1 MKRVAII
8 FLCCGAALGA
18 QAQYDLGL
26 WNGNYAGIQGS
37 LLNPSSIAGSKLE
50 WDVHIFSVN
59 VDFAN
64 NFLYAPKSAVPFLG
78 IGRIIKGSIDEN
90 LFLTR
95 YDPQNPNKLYNVS
108 FSGLFLGPSFFV
120 KIKKKHEIGLTTALR
135 GMANIRNITGNAGQN
150 AFDYLLSS
158 SLWNTN
164 FQDQSVRINAMGW
177 AEYGLHY
184 ATVLYDDGRDELKA
198 GITLKILQGMF
209 AAYAKNTNLNYRI
222 NDTTVIAFTNSSID
236 YGRTDFDDF
245 RHRSLSN
252 FDHGIGRGLDV
263 GFTWVHRDHPGD
275 DNYRWR
281 LGLSLLDAGS
291 IDFNRNS
298 GSYHLET
305 ANAVF
310 NNWHEAVFANNT
322 QVDQTLSAVFYN
334 GDSAKSQT
342 GTSFHM
348 RLPTTLS
355 LQADYH
361 IDGPFFAN
369 VTILQG
375 FGHGD
380 NVGVVQPDVYSLT
393 PRYETR
399 WFEASLPLS
408 LMYYGHW
415 QPRAGIAVRAGYF
428 FIGGDAPGS
437 LLKLNDLQQ
446 ADVYAGVH
454 YFMPAK
460 SKQPPLFKYQ

>member
-1 MKRVAII
+1 MKKTVVLLLCLYGSLRSVAQEE
-8 FLCCGAALGA
+8 LGIR
-18 QAQYDLGL
+18 
-26 WNGNYAGIQGS
+26 NSNYAGIQGS
-37 LLNPSSIAGSKLE
+37 LLNPSAIAGSKLE
-50 WDVHIFSVN
+50 WDVNLLSAN

-78 IGRIIKGSIDEN
+78 IARIIKGSIDEN

-108 FSGLFLGPSFFV
+108 FSGLFLGPSFFM

-158 SLWNTN
+158 NLWNTN
-164 FQDQSVRINAMGW
+164 FQDQSARVNAMGW

-198 GITLKILQGMF
+198 GVTLKILQGMF

-222 NDTTVIAFTNSSID
+222 NDTTAIAFTNSSID

-252 FDHGIGRGLDV
+252 FDHGIGCGLDV

-281 LGLSLLDAGS
+281 IGLSLLDVGS
-291 IDFNRNS
+291 IKFDRNS
-298 GSYHLET
+298 GSYHLEA

-310 NNWHEAVFANNT
+310 SNWHEAAFANNT
-322 QVDQTLSAVFYN
+322 QLDQTLSAVFYN
-334 GDSAKSQT
+334 GDSARSQT
-342 GTSFHM
+342 GTVFHM

-369 VTILQG
+369 VTIVQG

-399 WFEASLPLS
+399 WFEVSLPIS

-415 QPRAGIAVRAGYF
+415 QPRTGIAVRAGYF
-428 FIGGDAPGS
+428 FIGGDALGG
-437 LLKLNDLQQ
+437 LFKLNDLQQ
-446 ADVYAGVH
+446 ADFYGGLH
-454 YFMPAK
+454 YFIPSK
-460 SKQPPLFKYQ
+460 SKQAPLFNKL